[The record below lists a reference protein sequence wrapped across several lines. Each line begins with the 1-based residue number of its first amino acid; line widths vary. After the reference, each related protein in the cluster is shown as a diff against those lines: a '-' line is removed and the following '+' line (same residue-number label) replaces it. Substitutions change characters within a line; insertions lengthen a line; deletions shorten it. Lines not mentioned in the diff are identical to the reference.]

1 MRKPRNR
8 REATFLEH
16 LEELRQR
23 LIRGFLYVAGATAL
37 CWFARKTLMAVALA
51 PLRQAGEIAGVGEV
65 KVKIFEIAGGLVMSL
80 HLAMVAGIIL
90 SAPLWLMELW
100 LFIEPALE
108 DHERK
113 WVVVLL
119 PAAVL
124 LFIFGVGFCYWMGP
138 RAFAILLGFQKDL
151 GAAPEFM
158 LQSYLVFFL
167 RLLLIFGAMFEL
179 PLVVMFLSAVGLVKS
194 SWLLKH
200 WRIAVVLIA
209 IAAAIL
215 TPTPDAVTM
224 SLLGGPLV
232 GLYFLSILLAR
243 MVEKRRDRRQ
253 AAERAAE
260 VRTAPEPD
268 PYGVYQAP
276 ADAGPPSPP
285 PPDVAGEEAS
295 RSPASSEATA
305 FPQAVPEASDEQS
318 DAGEGE
324 AEADQSPTEPDA

>member
-1 MRKPRNR
+1 MRKPRDR

-23 LIRGFLYVAGATAL
+23 IIRGFLYIVGATAL
-37 CWFARKTLMAVALA
+37 CWFARKTLMAIALT

-80 HLAMVAGIIL
+80 HIAMVAGIIL
-90 SAPLWLMELW
+90 SAPLWLMEFW

-113 WVVVLL
+113 WVVLLL

-138 RAFAILLGFQKDL
+138 RAFAILLGFQREL

-179 PLVVMFLSAVGLVKS
+179 PLVVMFLAAVRIVKS
-194 SWLLKH
+194 AWLLKH

-209 IAAAIL
+209 LAAAIL

-224 SLLGGPLV
+224 SLLAGPLV

-243 MVEKRRDRRQ
+243 TVEKRRDRRQ
-253 AAERAAE
+253 AAERE
-260 VRTAPEPD
+260 VEAGTAPEPD
-268 PYGVYQAP
+268 PYAAYQTPTGTEA
-276 ADAGPPSPP
+276 AGPPP
-285 PPDVAGEEAS
+285 GEVVGDGGSES
-295 RSPASSEATA
+295 SASSEATA
-305 FPQAVPEASDEQS
+305 FPQALPEASDPQS
-318 DAGEGE
+318 GAEE
-324 AEADQSPTEPDA
+324 AQGEPDA